1 MIKMKK
7 YIIPSLIAC
16 IALSGC
22 NDFEEINVNPLS
34 PNVNQVEPQ
43 YFLNNSILGAQQDPN
58 IAERVFVL
66 YWKTAARQ
74 HLSTGIAGA
83 TDNDSWSVE
92 YWKYISEWLNNAN
105 TAIEVANEKKASG
118 NSQPYYD
125 NLIQASRIWR
135 AYLMS
140 EFSDNFGPQPI
151 LAFKGSNPSFNSEKD
166 IYYYILDELKDATA
180 KMDLNQPI
188 PGDNIAKYD
197 MAFKMDWT
205 KWVKYGNSM
214 RMRIAM
220 RISEVDPAKA
230 KTEFEAAANSNMFIS
245 TSADNFS
252 IAEKPG
258 WDALTGVMS
267 REWNPQLLSAT
278 LNNLYIGLGGIN
290 STSQLPASQ
299 ASAIRADNYIGVK
312 YSEQFTTLTNDP
324 SAGYWLDGLPNKI
337 DPRAYKT
344 FYIPGDF
351 SSPIYSYYPSYT
363 NDATTNSGTLTFANN
378 STTTIN
384 TVNTW
389 NAFTIGNWGVKGQRN
404 GLRGLIG
411 RAPALGKQYREST
424 NSRIFFA
431 SWESYFLIAE
441 AALKGWS
448 TPMSDVAAYNKGIQD
463 SFNYNGVSQFYG
475 QYINSTDYNRD
486 GTSVSY
492 SHTTEP
498 GATHTMQYKDPA
510 TNNLVSVA
518 VNYPVNTIYK
528 NGTFKNDKLTKIIT
542 QKYLAN
548 VPWLPLESWNDQR
561 RLGLPFFENP
571 AIETPL
577 VNLPNIN
584 SGNYMTNSI
593 KNFPQRL
600 RYPSSFRNSDPNGYS
615 KAVQLLGGE
624 DAVLTPLWWA
634 KH

>member
-1 MIKMKK
+1 MTV
-7 YIIPSLIAC
+7 
-16 IALSGC
+16 LSVSC
-22 NDFEEINVNPLS
+22 NDFDDINNNPYS
-34 PNVNQVEPQ
+34 VDINKAEPE

-66 YWKTAARQ
+66 YWKTAGRQ
-74 HLSTGIAGA
+74 HLTTGIAGGSY
-83 TDNDSWSVE
+83 DDSWTSE
-92 YWKYISEWLNNAN
+92 YWRYASEWLNNAN
-105 TAIEVANEKKASG
+105 AAIQVANEKKALG
-118 NSQPYYD
+118 QGKPYYD
-125 NLIQASRIWR
+125 NVIQVSRIWR

-151 LAFKGSNPSFNSEKD
+151 QAFQGTNPTFNSEKEV
-166 IYYYILDELKDATA
+166 YYFILDELKDAVA
-180 KMDLNQPI
+180 KMDVNQGSPS
-188 PGDNIAKYD
+188 NSNAYD
-197 MAFKMDWT
+197 MAYGFSWS
-205 KWVKYGNSM
+205 KWVKYANSM

-220 RISEVDPAKA
+220 RIAEADPSKA
-230 KTEFEAAANSNMFIS
+230 KTEFEAAANSNMFIAS
-245 TSADNFS
+245 GSDNFKV
-252 IAEKPG
+252 AEKPG

-267 REWNPQLLSAT
+267 REWNSQILSGT
-278 LNNLYIGLGGIN
+278 LNNIYIGLGGVN
-290 STSQLPASQ
+290 STDQLPSSQ
-299 ASAIRADNYIGVK
+299 ASAVKPADYIGIK
-312 YSEQFTTLTNDP
+312 YDQQFTKLTNDP

-344 FYIPGDF
+344 FYIPGDLTN
-351 SSPIYSYYPSYT
+351 PIYSLYPTYT
-363 NDATTNSGTLTFANN
+363 SQATTNHGNLTFVDN
-378 STTTIN
+378 SKITVN

-389 NAFTIGNWGVKGQRN
+389 NAYTIGNWGVKGQRN
-404 GLRGLIG
+404 GLRNVVGCM
-411 RAPALGKQYREST
+411 PALGKQYREST

-448 TPMSDVAAYNKGIQD
+448 VPMNDEAAYNKGIQD
-463 SFNYNGVSQFYG
+463 SFSYNNVSQFYG
-475 QYINSTDYNRD
+475 QYITSTDYNRD

-492 SHTTEP
+492 SHITEP
-498 GATHTMQYKDPA
+498 GATHTMQYKDPV

-518 VNYPVNTIYK
+518 INYPVNTIYR
-528 NGTFKNDKLTKIIT
+528 NGAFKNDKLTKIIT
-542 QKYLAN
+542 QKYIAN
-548 VPWLPLESWNDQR
+548 MPWLPLESWSDHR

-577 VNLPNIN
+577 INLPNLN

-600 RYPSSFRNSDPNGYS
+600 PYPSTFRNSDPNGYN
-615 KAVQLLGGE
+615 KAVQLLGGA

>member
-1 MIKMKK
+1 MKK
-7 YIIPSLIAC
+7 YIIPTLIAFLT
-16 IALSGC
+16 LSGC
-22 NDFEEINVNPLS
+22 KDFDEINVDPLS
-34 PNVNQVEPQ
+34 PNANQVEPQ

-74 HLSTGIAGA
+74 HLTTGIAGA
-83 TDNDSWSVE
+83 ADNDAWSVE
-92 YWKYISEWLNNAN
+92 YWKYLSEWLNNAN
-105 TAIEVANEKKASG
+105 AAIEIANSRKEAG
-118 NSQPYYD
+118 NSQPHYD
-125 NLIQASRIWR
+125 NLIQVSRIWR

-151 LAFKGSNPSFNSEKD
+151 QAFQGINPEFNSEKD
-166 IYYYILDELKDATA
+166 VYYFILNELKDATA
-180 KMDLNQPI
+180 KMNLNQPI
-188 PGDNIAKYD
+188 PAESISKYD
-197 MAFKMDWT
+197 MAYKMNWT

-220 RISEVDPAKA
+220 RLSEVDPSKAKA
-230 KTEFEAAANSNMFIS
+230 EFEAAANSNMFIS
-245 TSADNFS
+245 TSDDNFT
-252 IAEKPG
+252 IAEKTG

-267 REWNPQLLSAT
+267 REWNAQLLSAT
-278 LNNLYIGLGGIN
+278 LNNMYIGLGGIN
-290 STSQLPASQ
+290 STDQL
-299 ASAIRADNYIGVK
+299 SADKHSAVKAGDYIGVK
-312 YSEQFTTLTNDP
+312 YDEQFTTLTNDP

-351 SSPIYSYYPSYT
+351 SNSIYSYYPSYT
-363 NDATTNSGTLTFANN
+363 NDATTNSGVLTFSNN
-378 STTTIN
+378 STDTIS

-389 NAFTIGNWGVKGQRN
+389 NAFAIGNWGVKGQRN

-411 RAPALGKQYREST
+411 RAPALGKQYRESAS
-424 NSRIFFA
+424 SRIFFA

-441 AALKGWS
+441 AALKGWA
-448 TPMSDVAAYNKGIQD
+448 TPMNDEAAYNKGIQD
-463 SFNYNGVSQFYG
+463 NFTYNGVSQFYG
-475 QYINSTDYNRD
+475 QYIVSNDYNRD
-486 GTSVSY
+486 GTSVAY
-492 SHTTEP
+492 GHTAEP
-498 GATHTMQYKDPA
+498 GATHIMKYKDPA
-510 TNNLVSVA
+510 NNNLVSVTI
-518 VNYPVNTIYK
+518 NYPVNTIYK
-528 NGTFKNDKLTKIIT
+528 NGAFKNDKLTKIIT

-548 VPWLPLESWNDQR
+548 MPWLPLESWNDHR

-577 VNLPNIN
+577 INLPSITT
-584 SGNYMTNSI
+584 GNYMTNSI

-600 RYPSSFRNSDPNGYS
+600 RYPSSFRNSDPNGYQ
-615 KAVQLLGGE
+615 KAVQLLGTE

>member
-1 MIKMKK
+1 MKK
-7 YIIPSLIAC
+7 YILSFF
-16 IALSGC
+16 ALTVLSVSC
-22 NDFEEINVNPLS
+22 NDFEDINNNPFS
-34 PNVNQVEPQ
+34 VDINKAEPE
-43 YFLNNSILGAQQDPN
+43 YFLNNSLLGAQQDPN

-74 HLSTGIAGA
+74 HLSTGIAGGSY
-83 TDNDSWSVE
+83 DDSWTSE

-105 TAIEVANEKKASG
+105 AAIQVANEKKALG
-118 NSQPYYD
+118 QGKPYYD
-125 NLIQASRIWR
+125 NIIQVSRIWR

-151 LAFKGSNPSFNSEKD
+151 QAFQGTNPTFNSEKEV
-166 IYYYILDELKDATA
+166 YYFILDELKDAVS
-180 KMDLNQPI
+180 KMDVNQGP
-188 PGDNIAKYD
+188 PSNSNAYD
-197 MAFKMDWT
+197 MAYGFNWG
-205 KWVKYGNSM
+205 KWVKYANSM

-245 TSADNFS
+245 SSAENFAV
-252 IAEKPG
+252 AEKPG

-267 REWNPQLLSAT
+267 REWNGQILSGT
-278 LNNLYIGLGGIN
+278 LNNMYIGLGGVN
-290 STSQLPASQ
+290 STSQLPATQ
-299 ASAIRADNYIGVK
+299 HAAVK
-312 YSEQFTTLTNDP
+312 ANDYLGIKYDQQFTTMTNDP

-344 FYIPGDF
+344 FYIPGDLT
-351 SSPIYSYYPSYT
+351 SPVYSLYPTYT
-363 NDATTNSGTLTFANN
+363 NQATTNFGKLTFADN
-378 STTTIN
+378 SQITVN
-384 TVNTW
+384 AVNTW

-404 GLRGLIG
+404 GLRGVVG
-411 RAPALGKQYREST
+411 CMPALGKQYREST

-441 AALKGWS
+441 AALKGWA
-448 TPMSDVAAYNKGIQD
+448 TPINDDAAYNKGIQD
-463 SFNYNGVSQFYG
+463 SFTYNNVSQFYG
-475 QYINSTDYNRD
+475 QYIASTDYNRD

-498 GATHTMQYKDPA
+498 GANHMMQYKDPV
-510 TNNLVSVA
+510 TNNLVSVS
-518 VNYPVNTIYK
+518 VSYPVNTIYK
-528 NGTFKNDKLTKIIT
+528 NGSFKNDKLTKIIT
-542 QKYLAN
+542 QKYIAN
-548 VPWLPLESWNDQR
+548 TPWLPLESWNDHR

-571 AIETPL
+571 AVEAPL
-577 VNLPNIN
+577 VNLPNL
-584 SGNYMTNSI
+584 STGNYMTNSI

-600 RYPSSFRNSDPNGYS
+600 RYPSTFRNTDQTGYN

>member
-1 MIKMKK
+1 MKK
-7 YIIPSLIAC
+7 YILSFF
-16 IALSGC
+16 ALTVLSVSC
-22 NDFEEINVNPLS
+22 NDFEEINNDPFS
-34 PNVNQVEPQ
+34 IDINKSEPE
-43 YFLNNSILGAQQDPN
+43 YFLNNSLLGAQQDPN

-74 HLSTGIAGA
+74 HLSTGIAGGSY
-83 TDNDSWSVE
+83 DDSWTSE

-105 TAIEVANEKKASG
+105 AAIQVANEKKALG
-118 NSQPYYD
+118 QGKPYYD
-125 NLIQASRIWR
+125 NIIQVSRIWR

-151 LAFKGSNPSFNSEKD
+151 QAFQGTNPTFNSEKEV
-166 IYYYILDELKDATA
+166 YYFILDELKDAVS
-180 KMDLNQPI
+180 KMDVNQGP
-188 PGDNIAKYD
+188 PSNSNAYD
-197 MAFKMDWT
+197 MAYGFNWG
-205 KWVKYGNSM
+205 KWVKYANSM

-245 TSADNFS
+245 SSAENFAV
-252 IAEKPG
+252 AEKPG

-267 REWNPQLLSAT
+267 REWNGQILSGT
-278 LNNLYIGLGGIN
+278 LNNMYIGLGGVN
-290 STSQLPASQ
+290 STSQLPATQ
-299 ASAIRADNYIGVK
+299 HAAVK
-312 YSEQFTTLTNDP
+312 ANDYLGIKYDQQFTTMTNDP

-344 FYIPGDF
+344 FYIPGDLT
-351 SSPIYSYYPSYT
+351 SPVYSLYPTYT
-363 NDATTNSGTLTFANN
+363 NQATTNFGKLTFADN
-378 STTTIN
+378 SQITVN
-384 TVNTW
+384 AVNTW

-404 GLRGLIG
+404 GLRGVVG
-411 RAPALGKQYREST
+411 CMPALGKQYREST

-441 AALKGWS
+441 AALKGWA
-448 TPMSDVAAYNKGIQD
+448 TPMNDDAAYNKGIQD
-463 SFNYNGVSQFYG
+463 SFTYNNVSQFYG
-475 QYINSTDYNRD
+475 QYIASTDYNRD

-498 GATHTMQYKDPA
+498 GANHMMQYKDPV
-510 TNNLVSVA
+510 TNNLVSVS
-518 VNYPVNTIYK
+518 VSYPVNTIYK
-528 NGTFKNDKLTKIIT
+528 NGSFKNDKLTKIIT
-542 QKYLAN
+542 QKYIAN
-548 VPWLPLESWNDQR
+548 TPWLPLESWNDHR

-571 AIETPL
+571 AVEAPL
-577 VNLPNIN
+577 VNLPNL
-584 SGNYMTNSI
+584 STGNYMTNSI

-600 RYPSSFRNSDPNGYS
+600 RYPSTFRNTDQTGYN

>member
-1 MIKMKK
+1 MKK
-7 YIIPSLIAC
+7 YILSFF
-16 IALSGC
+16 ALAVLSVSC
-22 NDFEEINVNPLS
+22 NDFEDINNNPFS
-34 PNVNQVEPQ
+34 VDINKAEPE

-74 HLSTGIAGA
+74 HLSTGIAGGSY
-83 TDNDSWSVE
+83 DDSWTSE

-105 TAIEVANEKKASG
+105 AAIQVANEKKALG
-118 NSQPYYD
+118 QGKPYYD
-125 NLIQASRIWR
+125 NIIQVSRIWR

-151 LAFKGSNPSFNSEKD
+151 QAFQGTNPTFNSEKEV
-166 IYYYILDELKDATA
+166 YYFILDELKDAVD
-180 KMDLNQPI
+180 KMDVNQSP
-188 PGDNIAKYD
+188 PSNSNAYD
-197 MAFKMDWT
+197 VVYGFNWS
-205 KWVKYGNSM
+205 KWVKYANSM

-220 RISEVDPAKA
+220 RISEIDPAKA
-230 KTEFEAAANSNMFIS
+230 KIEFEAAANSNMFIS
-245 TSADNFS
+245 SSAENFAV
-252 IAEKPG
+252 AEKPG

-267 REWNPQLLSAT
+267 REWNSQILSGT
-278 LNNLYIGLGGIN
+278 LNNMYIGLGGIN

-299 ASAIRADNYIGVK
+299 HAAVK
-312 YSEQFTTLTNDP
+312 ANDYLGIKYDQQFTTMTNDP

-344 FYIPGDF
+344 FYIPGDLT
-351 SSPIYSYYPSYT
+351 SPIYSLYPTYT
-363 NDATTNSGTLTFANN
+363 NQATTNFGKLTFADN
-378 STTTIN
+378 SQITVN
-384 TVNTW
+384 AVNTW
-389 NAFTIGNWGVKGQRN
+389 NAYTIGNWGVKGQRN
-404 GLRGLIG
+404 GLRNVVGCM
-411 RAPALGKQYREST
+411 PALGKQYREST

-441 AALKGWS
+441 AALKGWA
-448 TPMSDVAAYNKGIQD
+448 TPMSDEAAYNKGIQD
-463 SFNYNGVSQFYG
+463 SFTYNNVSQFFG
-475 QYINSTDYNRD
+475 QYIASTDYNRD

-492 SHTTEP
+492 NHTTEP
-498 GATHTMQYKDPA
+498 GASHVMQYKDPA
-510 TNNLVSVA
+510 TNNLVSVNI
-518 VNYPVNTIYK
+518 NYPVNTIYK
-528 NGTFKNDKLTKIIT
+528 NGAFKNDKLTKIIT
-542 QKYLAN
+542 QKYIAN
-548 VPWLPLESWNDQR
+548 TPWLPLESWSDHR

-577 VNLPNIN
+577 VNLPNLS

-600 RYPSSFRNSDPNGYS
+600 KYPSTFRNTDQTGYD